1 MKLRRSVSRR
11 TYIISVTLFVLVA
24 MFGYYFLA
32 FLPKKEN
39 QLIAQRV
46 RALDRIGQNFQEKF
60 NVYRKNV
67 LQNIKDEDFAVLDQA
82 LQQADY
88 LEKQQLSRSGDS
100 SSSEGIA
107 ERLKTAR
114 DTIQAAKK
122 RLWGK
127 YSLSATNRQISLI
140 EEFDETSQL
149 IRFENTFA
157 TLFSTF
163 FAPIRLQDSFDGY
176 VIYQD
181 SSLVYQ
187 DLPGEILRV
196 PAQLYTELSQDS
208 PEGQFV
214 RHNLESREPEHYETP
229 RVYEAGTNVQLASVD
244 YRLFCTDFTTN
255 DKRSTTRW
263 IIYGLVTKDAF
274 DAEKK
279 RIPFLSL
286 VLLSLGLLLLLFSMP
301 LMKLFFMSS
310 IERLHRQDALLTPPT
325 FIVCSAICLLIMLT
339 VSKFYLSD
347 IPRVDTRLKK
357 LANEISRNFQD
368 EVQDIYQLAQQMPT
382 DAALLASN
390 KSISIP
396 NAVANNTTSLPDFNQ
411 YPFLRSVYW
420 LNGEGKQ
427 KFEYSMLDS
436 EDRDYTEKK
445 LPDFANRSYFRV
457 MQQGEGYSLVD
468 KDTLA
473 YLQSIVSWTTGEP
486 VSVFSVALSPDNS
499 LAARG
504 SKNSSVLAISTV
516 LQSVTDPVLPP
527 GYSFHIMDESGLVL
541 YHTDRQKNLQEN
553 FLEEIADKQPLM
565 AAMVSRSTTTTDISY
580 YNRNYRARLQPMP
593 GTPWCLVTTYDTEY
607 LESPYQYI
615 LTFCTL
621 GIILI
626 SLISAL
632 QFVSIALLYHR
643 PSKLKRTSVAF
654 KWLWPYQNTLTPLNK
669 KNDMQKPRTV
679 RYGIIFVLNL
689 VYGLLLIFYNQSA
702 DVSLPVAIASFLMAI
717 VLSYT
722 ATFALLQEHRDRR
735 YKMVLIGSVL
745 LSLLVL
751 LMSIL
756 LTMGEKFVEW
766 PHLLMWVGVVGL
778 VLGYV
783 SWKALQSSDSNNAV
797 EENQWI
803 RTVLQVGVVMLGLLL
818 LGGLI
823 EIKQNTNILQ
833 QGFVWAIL
841 YLMALLAFIVG
852 NTRIKSSAV
861 AEGQA
866 RSSAQVS
873 GFTFSIN
880 RLFDKKLGQII
891 SQILTRH
898 GYCLM
903 VFSYLVLSSIL
914 SVWFLFSKTYDY
926 EKRIWSKYSLYQ
938 INQEL
943 NKRESRLHALY
954 QRNNSAYHAVNE
966 KYGRYQRA
974 KNKALYYQALGID
987 SGYQAETEMP
997 LLKTNFDELVYQIR
1011 PAVTTLSG
1019 LTNGF
1024 VGQQGDDW
1032 VSQSF
1037 PNKVSVTFPE
1047 SHYFDEAG
1055 FLTLSMS
1062 PSVFL
1067 NMSWANLKVRHL
1079 VLLVV
1084 FALLLLGIYYLL
1096 KFSIFRLF
1104 GVQAFHFQKV
1114 IQVDDQLMIEERENP
1129 KLSRSIQSPH
1139 KFIISMP
1146 FAGTRELYEKPGI
1159 KHKQSYD
1166 EKFDF
1171 SQVLENT
1178 VFPLKKEKILQLK
1191 DKDVVLEHFS
1201 YGIED
1206 PKTNEHRL
1214 FLLENL
1220 LANGNRVTI
1229 ISKLAPMQL
1238 TAKFEEIIE
1247 NAADPREVEDLETRV
1262 SRWKDILSSFVK
1274 LYYSELV
1281 CSRNRRRLGAEATI
1295 AELVYH
1301 EMSVNKPYFRRMDGT
1316 LVSKWYEDDE
1326 QNKADER
1333 KKGKK
1338 IELSPLVKQH
1348 IEQHSDNEDAKEE
1361 ILLKIQSMAQPFYF
1375 SLWSTCSKE
1384 EKYVLYDLADDGFVN
1399 TKDKSVMLALME
1411 KGLIFYDESFHIMNE
1426 SFRNFI
1432 LSNIKPAEALEME
1445 QAARKNGRWSV
1456 YSTVILLLI
1465 VSLVF
1470 FVVFAHESI
1479 VNQFVAL
1486 LAGVTAAVPYL
1497 LRLVGLIG
1505 LSGGNRESAA

>member
-1 MKLRRSVSRR
+1 L
-11 TYIISVTLFVLVA
+11 
-24 MFGYYFLA
+24 
-32 FLPKKEN
+32 
-39 QLIAQRV
+39 
-46 RALDRIGQNFQEKF
+46 
-60 NVYRKNV
+60 
-67 LQNIKDEDFAVLDQA
+67 
-82 LQQADY
+82 
-88 LEKQQLSRSGDS
+88 
-100 SSSEGIA
+100 
-107 ERLKTAR
+107 
-114 DTIQAAKK
+114 
-122 RLWGK
+122 
-127 YSLSATNRQISLI
+127 
-140 EEFDETSQL
+140 
-149 IRFENTFA
+149 
-157 TLFSTF
+157 
-163 FAPIRLQDSFDGY
+163 
-176 VIYQD
+176 
-181 SSLVYQ
+181 
-187 DLPGEILRV
+187 
-196 PAQLYTELSQDS
+196 
-208 PEGQFV
+208 
-214 RHNLESREPEHYETP
+214 
-229 RVYEAGTNVQLASVD
+229 
-244 YRLFCTDFTTN
+244 
-255 DKRSTTRW
+255 
-263 IIYGLVTKDAF
+263 
-274 DAEKK
+274 
-279 RIPFLSL
+279 
-286 VLLSLGLLLLLFSMP
+286 
-301 LMKLFFMSS
+301 
-310 IERLHRQDALLTPPT
+310 
-325 FIVCSAICLLIMLT
+325 
-339 VSKFYLSD
+339 
-347 IPRVDTRLKK
+347 
-357 LANEISRNFQD
+357 
-368 EVQDIYQLAQQMPT
+368 
-382 DAALLASN
+382 
-390 KSISIP
+390 
-396 NAVANNTTSLPDFNQ
+396 
-411 YPFLRSVYW
+411 
-420 LNGEGKQ
+420 
-427 KFEYSMLDS
+427 
-436 EDRDYTEKK
+436 
-445 LPDFANRSYFRV
+445 
-457 MQQGEGYSLVD
+457 
-468 KDTLA
+468 
-473 YLQSIVSWTTGEP
+473 
-486 VSVFSVALSPDNS
+486 
-499 LAARG
+499 
-504 SKNSSVLAISTV
+504 
-516 LQSVTDPVLPP
+516 
-527 GYSFHIMDESGLVL
+527 
-541 YHTDRQKNLQEN
+541 
-553 FLEEIADKQPLM
+553 QPL
-565 AAMVSRSTTTTDISY
+565 
-580 YNRNYRARLQPMP
+580 P
-593 GTPWCLVTTYDTEY
+593 GTPWCLVTTYDTQY
-607 LESPYQYI
+607 LESPYQFI

-626 SLISAL
+626 SLVSAL
-632 QFVSIALLYHR
+632 QFISISLLYHR
-643 PSKLKRTSVAF
+643 TSKLKRTSVAF
-654 KWLWPYQNTLTPLNK
+654 KWLWPYRDALAITNRDTETK
-669 KNDMQKPRTV
+669 KPRTV
-679 RYGIIFVLNL
+679 RYGIIFTLNL
-689 VYGLLLIFYNQSA
+689 IYGLLLIFYNQSA
-702 DVSLPVAIASFLMAI
+702 DISLPATIASFLIAI

-722 ATFALLQEHRDRR
+722 ATFALLQEYRDRR
-735 YKMVLIGSVL
+735 YKMVLVGSVL

-751 LMSIL
+751 LVSII
-756 LTMGEKFVEW
+756 LTMGENFVEW
-766 PHLLMWVGVVGL
+766 RHLLVWVGVVGL

-783 SWKALQSSDSNNAV
+783 SRKALQSSDSKNAV

-818 LGGLI
+818 LGGLV
-823 EIKQNTNILQ
+823 EINRNTHILQ

-841 YLMALLAFIVG
+841 YLLALMAFIVG
-852 NTRIKSSAV
+852 STRIKSQTEASRQ
-861 AEGQA
+861 EQP
-866 RSSAQVS
+866 SAQVS
-873 GFTFSIN
+873 GFTFSVN
-880 RLFDKKLGQII
+880 QLFGGKTRQIV
-891 SQILTRH
+891 SNVLSRH

-943 NKRESRLHALY
+943 GKRESRLSALY
-954 QRNNSAYHAVNE
+954 QRNDSAYYKVNE

-974 KNKALYYQALGID
+974 KDQALYYQALNTN
-987 SGYQAETEMP
+987 SQHQVERSA
-997 LLKTNFDELVYQIR
+997 LLSEINFDNIIYQLR
-1011 PAVTTLSG
+1011 PAVTALSG

-1024 VGQQGDDW
+1024 VGQGGDDW
-1032 VSQSF
+1032 ESQSF
-1037 PNKVSVTFPE
+1037 PGQVVVTFPDNR
-1047 SHYFDEAG
+1047 YFDEAG
-1055 FLTLSMS
+1055 QLTLATS

-1067 NMSWANLKVRHL
+1067 NVFWANLKMRHLILLAVL
-1079 VLLVV
+1079 VLL
-1084 FALLLLGIYYLL
+1084 LLAIYYLL

-1104 GVQAFHFQKV
+1104 GVEAFHFQKV

-1178 VFPLKKEKILQLK
+1178 VFPLKKEKILRLK

-1206 PKTNEHRL
+1206 LKTNEHRL

-1238 TAKFEEIIE
+1238 TTKFEEVIE
-1247 NAADPREVEDLETRV
+1247 NAADPKEVESLETRV

-1295 AELVYH
+1295 AELVYY

-1316 LVSKWYEDDE
+1316 LVSKWYEGDE
-1326 QNKADER
+1326 QNKTDER
-1333 KKGKK
+1333 KKSKK

-1348 IEQHSDNEDAKEE
+1348 IEQHGDNEDAKEE

-1465 VSLVF
+1465 LSLIF